1 MKELFEKAK
10 QMAKL
15 DFESNG
21 FYANAPYKVSGPDGE
36 IYKAKIVHANDT
48 VYINLVRPERTMYH
62 EEMD

>member
-36 IYKAKIVHANDT
+36 IQGQD
-48 VYINLVRPERTMYH
+48 RPCK
-62 EEMD
+62 